1 MTPDGEPADAVGRT
15 GVADAGR
22 ATVRAAGGLVLDGE
36 SVLLVHR
43 PSYDDWTLPK
53 GKLEP
58 GESWEDAA
66 LREVREETG
75 LHCRILVP
83 EPVVTRYRDRKDRPK
98 EVRYFRMERLGGAF
112 RANDE
117 VDRVRW
123 CPIEEAPAWLSYDS
137 DRGVVRD
144 LVGRA
149 S

>member
-1 MTPDGEPADAVGRT
+1 VW
-15 GVADAGR
+15 
-22 ATVRAAGGLVLDGE
+22 AAGGIVLDGG

-66 LREVREETG
+66 RREVLEETG
-75 LHCRILVP
+75 LHCQILDP
-83 EPVVTRYRDRKDRPK
+83 EPLVTHYVDRRGRPK
-98 EVRYFRMERLGGAF
+98 EVRYFRMQQAGGAF
-112 RANDE
+112 TANDE

-123 CPIEEAPAWLSYDS
+123 CTLADAVAWLTYDA

-144 LVGRA
+144 VVGRA
-149 S
+149 P